1 MVLDS
6 KNEYTFV
13 HTNIVHT
20 IMNIE
25 SVIKN
30 SQPLPLPSKT
40 YVNMVYTCNLLEE
53 IIANTLK
60 PYGIS
65 QQQYNVLRILR
76 GQKGNPANL
85 GTINERMIH
94 KSSNTTRLI
103 DKLIQK
109 GLVNRQ
115 VCEKNRRK
123 IEVFITEEGN
133 KLLETLDP
141 IIEKNNTDL
150 VGNLSE
156 KELQTLNKLL
166 DKLRNE

>member
-1 MVLDS
+1 MD
-6 KNEYTFV
+6 
-13 HTNIVHT
+13 
-20 IMNIE
+20 IE
-25 SVIKN
+25 TVIKN
-30 SQPLPLPSKT
+30 SQPLSLTSKT
-40 YVNMVYTCNLLEE
+40 YVNMVYTCNLMEE
-53 IIANTLK
+53 NIANTLK

-109 GLVNRQ
+109 ELVNRQ
-115 VCEKNRRK
+115 VCENNRRK
-123 IEVFITEEGN
+123 IEVFITQEGMA
-133 KLLETLDP
+133 LLKSLDP

-150 VGNLSE
+150 VANLSE